1 MCKVNFS
8 GSTSLNEA
16 ISGKATF
23 FLAIATNSGS
33 LCSKRPVFHVL
44 LQLMW
49 SMVFARQRSLGSFLI
64 GFYFYF
70 LFFFCGEYKIT
81 FALLRS
87 LLNCHW
93 LYKSSWRYFFSSL
106 WEMWSQYLLSKTL
119 PDIAE
124 LNTGLWQ
131 SCAGRSGSSDTD
143 HHNPN
148 YPRWVSR
155 SFYMTPSLPALRC
168 GAALSIAV
176 LCLHCLVSKG
186 AEYSPRCQMSASV

>member
-1 MCKVNFS
+1 MCFCSWCGLWFLPDK
-8 GSTSLNEA
+8 EA
-16 ISGKATF
+16 LAV
-23 FLAIATNSGS
+23 FL
-33 LCSKRPVFHVL
+33 LVFI
-44 LQLMW
+44 
-49 SMVFARQRSLGSFLI
+49 FI
-64 GFYFYF
+64 FY
-70 LFFFCGEYKIT
+70 FFCGECKIT

-106 WEMWSQYLLSKTL
+106 WEMWSQHLLSKTL

-143 HHNPN
+143 HHNPD

-176 LCLHCLVSKG
+176 LGLHCLVSKG